1 MMVERSPSQGYTL
14 TQPTG
19 KGGDPT
25 PRGVLARILRGAA
38 LLRHSLIVNNF
49 LKKPLDFMLKMGY
62 IITMKEMIK
71 KDEIFTVTF
80 TDGGEVFIQAQ
91 DEAHA
96 RRIIMANGLWSRN
109 LDCGKFSRTIK
120 KIEKANR

>member
-1 MMVERSPSQGYTL
+1 MVERSPSQGYTL

-49 LKKPLDFMLKMGY
+49 LTLSLDFVSLMWY
-62 IITMKEMIK
+62 IITMRATKMKKES
-71 KDEIFTVTF
+71 IFTVTF
-80 TDGGEVFIQAQ
+80 TDGGEVFIQAM

-120 KIEKANR
+120 KIEKVNR

>member
-1 MMVERSPSQGYTL
+1 MNNFFLDR
-14 TQPTG
+14 
-19 KGGDPT
+19 
-25 PRGVLARILRGAA
+25 AA
-38 LLRHSLIVNNF
+38 AAAAPAKIVNNF
-49 LKKPLDFMLKMGY
+49 LKKPLDFVTFMGY

-109 LDCGKFSRTIK
+109 LDCGKFSRAIE
-120 KIEKANR
+120 KIEKSC

>member
-1 MMVERSPSQGYTL
+1 
-14 TQPTG
+14 
-19 KGGDPT
+19 
-25 PRGVLARILRGAA
+25 
-38 LLRHSLIVNNF
+38 
-49 LKKPLDFMLKMGY
+49 MGY

-96 RRIIMANGLWSRN
+96 RRIIENNGLWSRN
-109 LDCGKFSRTIK
+109 THTESFTRTIK
-120 KIEKANR
+120 KIEKS